1 MTKLITGGTG
11 LIGSEVAK
19 MLVEKGER
27 PVLFDIAPNF
37 EAIQSIQDKVTVIR
51 GDLANWSE
59 VFNVIKDYKIK
70 SIFHFG
76 GMLSLPSD
84 ANPWAAYRVN
94 ANGTMHILEAARLF
108 DVEKIIFTSTI
119 ATYARQ
125 TEQPFP
131 IDESTLQRPENMY
144 GITKLFCELLGR
156 FYINKFGLDFRAIR
170 YPTVV
175 GPRAKT
181 KHMSQYMAWMIDYAL
196 ENKPFEVWV
205 TEDTRVPCIYYKD
218 AANALIMLHDAP
230 ASNIKTRVYTLTGIT
245 LTAGEFANK
254 VKKHIPSSQITFKPD
269 PEVVKMMGKG
279 FGPIDDSPARKEWGW
294 KMRFNM
300 DDMIKDFERVYRAS
314 VKN

>member
-19 MLVEKGER
+19 MLVEKGDR
-27 PVLFDIAPNF
+27 PILFDVAPSF
-37 EAIQSIQDKVTVIR
+37 EAIGSIQDKVTVVR

-59 VFNVIKDYKIK
+59 VFNVISDYKIK

-108 DVEKIIFTSTI
+108 NVEKIIFTSTI

-156 FYINKFGLDFRAIR
+156 FYTKKFGLDFRAVR

-175 GPRAKT
+175 GPGAKT
-181 KHMSQYMAWMIDYAL
+181 KHMTQYMAWMIDHAL
-196 ENKPFEVWV
+196 ANKPFEVWV
-205 TEDTRVPCIYYKD
+205 SEDTRVPCIYYRD
-218 AANALIMLHDAP
+218 AANALITLHDAP
-230 ASNIKTRVYTLTGIT
+230 ASNIKTRVYNLTGVS
-245 LTAGEFANK
+245 LTAGEFADK
-254 VKKHIPSSQITFKPD
+254 VRKHIPSAKITFKPD

-279 FGPIDDSPARKEWGW
+279 FGSIDDSPAKREWGW
-294 KMRFNM
+294 ASRF
-300 DDMIKDFERVYRAS
+300 DLDEMIKDFKRTYEAS
-314 VKN
+314 KK